1 MFLVSSPLSL
11 LTPLPSL
18 LFFAGRFAVGKHLS
32 HIWPLA
38 INIRMT
44 LPKRVALLAPLF
56 AILVHPASG
65 LAGPHKGVVG
75 KMQAAPPVVISGKV
89 LTYEGAPAADRQI
102 HLENTVT
109 GDAFLTST
117 GKDGSFSIAVPPAYY
132 NLREAHGPIVAG
144 YIWAQ
149 GDAIN
154 LGTVAEPGGLQYLLQ
169 LQRIA
174 PAQIH
179 SPAPITSDVRPGSP
193 IIPTDR
199 LSPYNRPQ

>member
-1 MFLVSSPLSL
+1 MLSVFSPLSL
-11 LTPLPSL
+11 LL
-18 LFFAGRFAVGKHLS
+18 LAVEKHLS

-38 INIRMT
+38 NNIRMT
-44 LPKRVALLAPLF
+44 LPKRLALLAPLF
-56 AILVHPASG
+56 AILAHPAPG
-65 LAGPHKGVVG
+65 FAGPHKGVAG

-132 NLREAHGPIVAG
+132 NLREEHGPIVAG
-144 YIWAQ
+144 NIWAQ
-149 GDAIN
+149 GDAIS
-154 LGTVAEPGGLQYLLQ
+154 LGTVSEPGGLQHLLQ
-169 LQRIA
+169 QEGLA

-179 SPAPITSDVRPGSP
+179 SPAAITSDVRPGSP
-193 IIPTDR
+193 IEPANRI
-199 LSPYNRPQ
+199 SPNNPPQ

>member
-1 MFLVSSPLSL
+1 
-11 LTPLPSL
+11 
-18 LFFAGRFAVGKHLS
+18 
-32 HIWPLA
+32 
-38 INIRMT
+38 MT
-44 LPKRVALLAPLF
+44 LPKRLVLLAPLF
-56 AILVHPASG
+56 AILVHPIPG

-75 KMQAAPPVVISGKV
+75 KMQGAPPVVISGKV
-89 LTYEGAPAADRQI
+89 LTHEGQPVADREI

-132 NLREAHGPIVAG
+132 NLREEHGPIVAG

-154 LGTVAEPGGLQYLLQ
+154 MGTVSEPGGLQYLLQ

-179 SPAPITSDVRPGSP
+179 SPAPITSNVRPGSP
-193 IIPTDR
+193 ITPTDR
-199 LSPYNRPQ
+199 VSPHYQPQ